1 MKKMFDV
8 SNKDTIDSELPFD
21 VTMEEVSPAD
31 AVNNSVASRKKK
43 KYIKD
48 VLNKTPV
55 DLDNHHYFN

>member
-1 MKKMFDV
+1 MFDV

-31 AVNNSVASRKKK
+31 AINNSVASRKKK
-43 KYIKD
+43 KYIRD
-48 VLNKTPV
+48 VLNKIPV